1 LGKNQDKIFV
11 KAGDRVF
18 QTTRQ
23 MLEAAIEMEQFIKT
37 QDAELAFFGDG
48 LMQET
53 ALQLKEMA

>member
-1 LGKNQDKIFV
+1 MV
-11 KAGDRVF
+11 KAGNRVF

-23 MLEAAIEMEQFIKT
+23 MLQAAIEMEQFITT
-37 QDAELAFFGDG
+37 QDAEIAFFGDG

>member
-1 LGKNQDKIFV
+1 
-11 KAGDRVF
+11 
-18 QTTRQ
+18 